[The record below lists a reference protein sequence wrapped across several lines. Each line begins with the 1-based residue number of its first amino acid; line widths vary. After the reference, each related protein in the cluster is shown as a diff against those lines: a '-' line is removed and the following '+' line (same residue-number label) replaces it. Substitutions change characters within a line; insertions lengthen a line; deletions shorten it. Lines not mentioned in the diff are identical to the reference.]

1 MKYLLDSNVLI
12 YSTRPELEYAACQAW
27 LRRNDVAASALAQVE
42 VLGFSAITP
51 AEVRYFSAVLAALP
65 VLPITDQVLLRATEV
80 RRKFGLKTPDGIVAA
95 TALVHG
101 LELVTADLGFDRVAG
116 LAVINP
122 LVLPDLG

>member
-1 MKYLLDSNVLI
+1 M
-12 YSTRPELEYAACQAW
+12 
-27 LRRNDVAASALAQVE
+27 
-42 VLGFSAITP
+42 
-51 AEVRYFSAVLAALP
+51 RYFSAVLAALP